1 MGLKDLTPEQL
12 QQAKDFILVLEF
24 YGVKEEDI
32 KEIKNIPAMKQ
43 KIASLE
49 EEVDRLKVALNAKEK
64 GKDDVKLGEAIKE
77 HFDYGE
83 GGDF

>member
-12 QQAKDFILVLEF
+12 QIAKDFILVLEF
-24 YGVKEEDI
+24 YGVSEEDI
-32 KEIKNIPAMKQ
+32 KEIKNIPFLKSEVKA
-43 KIASLE
+43 LRE
-49 EEVDRLKVALNAKEK
+49 ENDKLRIALNV
-64 GKDDVKLGEAIKE
+64 KDRANNEVNLGEAIKE